1 MKEDKGSKNYESIM
15 NREGVSG
22 VLRYLHDHGEAK
34 NVDLKTV
41 IGNHYRLHDTM
52 AALEQAGL
60 VKVEYQT
67 TPKRIYRYWL
77 TAKGK
82 TVSKKLL
89 EIERILAT

>member
-1 MKEDKGSKNYESIM
+1 MKEEKGSINYNSIM
-15 NREGVSG
+15 SREGVSG
-22 VLRYLHDHGEAK
+22 ILRYLHDHGEAK

-52 AALEQAGL
+52 TALEQAGL
-60 VKVEYQT
+60 VKTEYQT

-82 TVSKKLL
+82 AVSRRLM
-89 EIERILAT
+89 EIERILKT